1 MIIDNIYLYLQPA
14 TFDITDNFLKI
25 ALFFILLSP
34 TRTSRKRYQQSG
46 ILLTCLNNETF
57 LVAQRLFY
65 VIKFGLVIEKPR
77 GKRIA
82 FQKVRAFVC
91 QLVSIVLQG
100 NPVNDKNIFAENVK

>member
-1 MIIDNIYLYLQPA
+1 M
-14 TFDITDNFLKI
+14 
-25 ALFFILLSP
+25 
-34 TRTSRKRYQQSG
+34 
-46 ILLTCLNNETF
+46 
-57 LVAQRLFY
+57 AQRLFY